1 RLRHPACGPSAAVR
15 LRRQIRHAN
24 LHVQSRRGRR
34 GRHPAFLLV
43 ACELPDPVGLC
54 HADCHDACRHQRVLG
69 PHRRGSAARPAG
81 GDGTGRG
88 SACNDGVSYHR
99 GRTRNALSGGRRGGS
114 ALAAGLYPVGDG
126 GGAGRAAC
134 AGGSTVNRLLP
145 YPLLI
150 VSIVVMW
157 LALTRFSVGQLLLGA
172 GVALVAAQGLA
183 ALRPSTPRLRRWD
196 LIPKLIGI
204 VLLDI
209 VRSNIA
215 VARLILSGK
224 RAKRKSGFVAIPLE
238 LRDPMGLA
246 VLAVIIT
253 STPGTAWLDYSDR
266 RGVLLLHIFDLVDES
281 EWVDLIKTRYEYLLM
296 EIFE

>member
-1 RLRHPACGPSAAVR
+1 
-15 LRRQIRHAN
+15 
-24 LHVQSRRGRR
+24 
-34 GRHPAFLLV
+34 
-43 ACELPDPVGLC
+43 
-54 HADCHDACRHQRVLG
+54 
-69 PHRRGSAARPAG
+69 
-81 GDGTGRG
+81 
-88 SACNDGVSYHR
+88 
-99 GRTRNALSGGRRGGS
+99 
-114 ALAAGLYPVGDG
+114 
-126 GGAGRAAC
+126 
-134 AGGSTVNRLLP
+134 VNRLLP